1 MEVFCGKARLSKG
14 LRKLGFQVFS
24 VDHRSCKGIPIL
36 TIDILSP
43 KQVKILDELLSKGN
57 LLYVHFAPP
66 CGTASAARSI
76 RLSKRRHGPPP
87 LRSIRRP
94 MGLSGLTPGQQKRV
108 HLANALYQWTC
119 RTILKL
125 HARGVGW
132 SVENPSSSLMWLTD
146 PFQSLHKELKAELIA
161 FAFHTCM
168 FNAPRAKRT
177 AIWTSVKQMLQLQRD
192 CDGQHEHEPWGLT
205 ANNTFATAEE
215 CAYNAELAAH
225 WSAAIDAYATQS
237 GLQPLPQTLAQWHH
251 DPTLNND
258 HVNKTV
264 VGFQPR
270 GHRVPPV
277 MTDFLLPSK
286 INIDVYKD
294 FKRLPPGARL
304 PSDAPFP
311 SGSRLLRFVSNDTGG
326 ECETKHPET
335 SHVIVGIPREP
346 EDFVMEAC
354 KLVHPT
360 NQPARLSKEL
370 EVALDVTF
378 KGGSLELRKCR
389 LKSANMIMKM
399 MAEVKLE
406 EDALHQSWPEHLRR
420 VMCNKKLI
428 LFKRLLE
435 HQKYEDAKVA
445 DEMTVGFPLNGWLPE
460 SGVFPP
466 RLKMPEIHPEAFN
479 DMIPSFSRRT
489 LAAVKSSGDPELD
502 RQLWDATCEEVT
514 LGFVKGPFPASALPR
529 GALVS
534 PRFGLRQ
541 KNKLRPIDDLS
552 ISGVNMSTSLPE
564 RLKVDAID
572 ECAAMIKE
580 MMSRSGGKQA
590 LVGKTYDLRKA
601 YRQLAIKEDH

>member
-1 MEVFCGKARLSKG
+1 M
-14 LRKLGFQVFS
+14 
-24 VDHRSCKGIPIL
+24 
-36 TIDILSP
+36 
-43 KQVKILDELLSKGN
+43 
-57 LLYVHFAPP
+57 
-66 CGTASAARSI
+66 
-76 RLSKRRHGPPP
+76 
-87 LRSIRRP
+87 
-94 MGLSGLTPGQQKRV
+94 
-108 HLANALYQWTC
+108 
-119 RTILKL
+119 
-125 HARGVGW
+125 
-132 SVENPSSSLMWLTD
+132 
-146 PFQSLHKELKAELIA
+146 
-161 FAFHTCM
+161 
-168 FNAPRAKRT
+168 
-177 AIWTSVKQMLQLQRD
+177 KQMLQLQRD

-258 HVNKTV
+258 YVNRTV
-264 VGFQPR
+264 VGVQPR
-270 GHRVPPV
+270 GHRVHRVPPV

-370 EVALDVTF
+370 EV
-378 KGGSLELRKCR
+378 GLELRKCR

-502 RQLWDATCEEVT
+502 R
-514 LGFVKGPFPASALPR
+514 
-529 GALVS
+529 
-534 PRFGLRQ
+534 
-541 KNKLRPIDDLS
+541 
-552 ISGVNMSTSLPE
+552 
-564 RLKVDAID
+564 
-572 ECAAMIKE
+572 
-580 MMSRSGGKQA
+580 
-590 LVGKTYDLRKA
+590 
-601 YRQLAIKEDH
+601 